1 MTTDAA
7 LAPEGLEQIGR
18 CRVLRDAA
26 GQPGI
31 ETVEGRLV
39 PLMAGDGIRSH
50 IIVMHPGQYC
60 WPHPHDTESLIYTI
74 TGRWVFCTT
83 DDGTEDG
90 AEVRAVIGEGD
101 LFHFVAG
108 VPTGFE
114 TPFDETAVIL
124 ILKGSGGSYE
134 EMVVGMEGARQ
145 SLARHAADGEV
156 FRLDALPED
165 HPARTFASDRA

>member
-1 MTTDAA
+1 MSAEPTT
-7 LAPEGLEQIGR
+7 APTDLVEVGH
-18 CRVLRDAA
+18 CRVLRDVAC
-26 GQPGI
+26 QPGV

-39 PLMAGDGIRSH
+39 PLMAGEAMRSH
-50 IIVMHPGQYC
+50 VIVMHPGQYC

-74 TGRWVFCTT
+74 SGRWVFCTT

-90 AEVRAVIGEGD
+90 EEVRVEIGEGD

-124 ILKGSGGSYE
+124 IFKGSGGSYE
-134 EMVVGMEGARQ
+134 SMMEGMQDAKE
-145 SLARHAADGEV
+145 SLEQMAADGEV
-156 FRLDALPED
+156 FRLDQLPED
-165 HPARTFASDRA
+165 HPARNFVTLS

>member
-1 MTTDAA
+1 MSTDT
-7 LAPEGLEQIGR
+7 LAPKDLVEVGQ
-18 CRVLRDAA
+18 CRVLRDVAD
-26 GQPGI
+26 QPGV

-50 IIVMHPGQYC
+50 VIVMHPGQYC

-74 TGRWVFCTT
+74 SGRWVFCTT
-83 DDGTEDG
+83 EDGTEG
-90 AEVRAVIGEGD
+90 GEEVRVEIGAGD

-134 EMVVGMEGARQ
+134 SMVEGMEGARE
-145 SLARHAADGEV
+145 SLEAMAADGEV
-156 FRLDALPED
+156 FRLDELPED
-165 HPARTFASDRA
+165 HPARTFVTTP